1 MDESI
6 ISQQSQLSTKSRASD
21 LIPAL
26 DKFSREIGNS
36 AVFTQKEHKLCCKGS
51 IQNLLPLLGKERQV
65 RLPQER
71 KKSVSGV
78 FEPFLKG
85 GRQIL
90 ICGFFPSSGIGG
102 VPSPPAPPLNG
113 NPLSSIWRHPNRAL
127 IILCNFYCCLSVT
140 LSLHNIVGSNQ
151 S

>member
-36 AVFTQKEHKLCCKGS
+36 AVFTQKEYKLGCKGS
-51 IQNLLPLLGKERQV
+51 ILNVLPLLGREIQV

-71 KKSVSGV
+71 NNSMTWV
-78 FEPFLKG
+78 FE
-85 GRQIL
+85 
-90 ICGFFPSSGIGG
+90 SS
-102 VPSPPAPPLNG
+102 LN
-113 NPLSSIWRHPNRAL
+113 RET
-127 IILCNFYCCLSVT
+127 VK
-140 LSLHNIVGSNQ
+140 
-151 S
+151 

>member
-6 ISQQSQLSTKSRASD
+6 ISQQSQLSTKSRD

-51 IQNLLPLLGKERQV
+51 IQKLLPLFGKERQV

-71 KKSVSGV
+71 KNSVTEV
-78 FEPFLKG
+78 FEPFLIG

-90 ICGFFPSSGIGG
+90 LCEFFLSSGIGG
-102 VPSPPAPPLNG
+102 YPPLNG
-113 NPLSSIWRHPNRAL
+113 KNLPSSIWRHPNRAL
-127 IILCNFYCCLSVT
+127 ITFCKLYCCLSAT
-140 LSLHNIVGSNQ
+140 LSLHTIVGRNQ